1 MNKRVFFL
9 RSPEIRRRV
18 AAYIVDEAPA
28 DYSVTVAEP
37 ARNLEQSARFH
48 AMCRDVSASGPEW
61 AGKKRSAAQW
71 KVLLISGHSVL
82 TGEGAEMVPG
92 LEGEFVNIRESSAL
106 MSVRRSSSLIDYTR
120 NYGDL
125 ISVVWR
131 EPVGVLA

>member
-48 AMCRDVSASGPEW
+48 AMCGDIAASGLEW

-71 KVLLISGHSVL
+71 KVLLISAHAVA
-82 TGEGAEMVPG
+82 TKEGAEMVPG

-120 NYGDL
+120 YFGD
-125 ISVVWR
+125 SRNVVWR